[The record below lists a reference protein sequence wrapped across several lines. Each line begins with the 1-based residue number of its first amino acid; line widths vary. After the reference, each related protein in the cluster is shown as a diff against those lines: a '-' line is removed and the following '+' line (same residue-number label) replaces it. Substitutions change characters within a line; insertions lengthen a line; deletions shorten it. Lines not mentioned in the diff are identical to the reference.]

1 MSRWFTA
8 FCVGVLSI
16 VLTIPASAQRLL
28 NIMEGEA
35 KSLFTSQDIGSVFI
49 ANPAI
54 ADYQVMDKNRV
65 IVFGKAT
72 GSTSLLV
79 FDENNKTILSRKVIT
94 NKSYDHILQTVKLHY
109 PQSDVA
115 MYNLGDQIVLSGT
128 VATEAEKDGIH
139 SLVGELLAREAKERK
154 TVWIS
159 ADGNSDHD
167 RDIDFMVRKEF
178 SGVINR
184 IEVAVTKQ
192 VNVKLSIAEVS
203 HSFLENFGI
212 QYGDAA
218 LGAGM
223 FVNPILD
230 FSADNILAVI
240 TAMGDDSVGQVLA
253 EPNMSVISGESASFL
268 VGGEIP
274 VVTVVD
280 GGTNIEYKE
289 FGVRLDLVAK
299 VLRDDKI
306 MLSLA
311 PEVSSLDSQYTNGQ
325 YSLPA
330 LKTRRAQTTV
340 ELGDGQSFVLGGLLS
355 SEDMESLRKVPY
367 AGDVP
372 VLGSMFRHTETS
384 RSKTE
389 LIIVAT
395 VNLVKPIHSSQIQ
408 LPTIRKTTNL
418 QRFFVLD
425 SQYSTAT
432 QQWAQEILSSGGFK
446 K

>member
-1 MSRWFTA
+1 M
-8 FCVGVLSI
+8 
-16 VLTIPASAQRLL
+16 
-28 NIMEGEA
+28 
-35 KSLFTSQDIGSVFI
+35 
-49 ANPAI
+49 
-54 ADYQVMDKNRV
+54 
-65 IVFGKAT
+65 
-72 GSTSLLV
+72 
-79 FDENNKTILSRKVIT
+79 SRKVIT

-109 PQSDVA
+109 PKSDVA

-128 VATEAEKDGIH
+128 VATEAEKDGIN
-139 SLVGELLAREAKERK
+139 SLVGDLLARGSTEK
-154 TVWIS
+154 TVSIGG
-159 ADGNSDHD
+159 DGDDSDNELE
-167 RDIDFMVRKEF
+167 FMTKKEF
-178 SGVINR
+178 QGVINR

-418 QRFFVLD
+418 QRFFALD

-446 K
+446 NENSVNNRPFIQFSYLGVFSPSR

>member
-8 FCVGVLSI
+8 LCVGVLS
-16 VLTIPASAQRLL
+16 VMLTIPASAQRLL

-109 PQSDVA
+109 PKSDVA

-128 VATEAEKDGIH
+128 VATEAEKDGIN
-139 SLVGELLAREAKERK
+139 SLVGDLLARGSTEK
-154 TVWIS
+154 TVSIGG
-159 ADGNSDHD
+159 DGDDSDNELE
-167 RDIDFMVRKEF
+167 FMTKKEF
-178 SGVINR
+178 QGVINR

-418 QRFFVLD
+418 QRFFALD

>member
-1 MSRWFTA
+1 MIRWFTA
-8 FCVGVLSI
+8 LCVGVLS
-16 VLTIPASAQRLL
+16 VALTVPASAQRLL

-109 PQSDVA
+109 PNSDVA

-128 VATEAEKDGIH
+128 VATEAEKDGIN
-139 SLVGELLAREAKERK
+139 SLVGDLLARGTSEK
-154 TVWIS
+154 TVSIGGEGG
-159 ADGNSDHD
+159 DSDNTLEFMTKK
-167 RDIDFMVRKEF
+167 DFQ
-178 SGVINR
+178 GVINR

-311 PEVSSLDSQYTNGQ
+311 PEVSSLDSQYTSGQ

-367 AGDVP
+367 ASDVP

-418 QRFFVLD
+418 QRFFALD

>member
-8 FCVGVLSI
+8 LCVGVLSV
-16 VLTIPASAQRLL
+16 VLTVPASAQRLL

-109 PQSDVA
+109 PKSDVA

-128 VATEAEKDGIH
+128 VATEAEKDGIN
-139 SLVGELLAREAKERK
+139 SLVGDLLARGTSEK
-154 TVWIS
+154 TVSIGG
-159 ADGNSDHD
+159 DSDNTLEFMTKK
-167 RDIDFMVRKEF
+167 DFQ
-178 SGVINR
+178 GVINR

-418 QRFFVLD
+418 QRFFALD

-432 QQWAQEILSSGGFK
+432 QKWAEEILSSGGFK

>member
-8 FCVGVLSI
+8 LCVGVLSV
-16 VLTIPASAQRLL
+16 VLTVPASAQRLL

-35 KSLFTSQDIGSVFI
+35 QSLFTSQDIGSVFI

-109 PQSDVA
+109 PKSDVA

-128 VATEAEKDGIH
+128 VATEAEKDGIN
-139 SLVGELLAREAKERK
+139 SLVGDLLARGASEK
-154 TVWIS
+154 TVSIGG
-159 ADGNSDHD
+159 DGGDSDNTLEFMTKK
-167 RDIDFMVRKEF
+167 DFQ
-178 SGVINR
+178 GVINR

-418 QRFFVLD
+418 QRFFALD

-432 QQWAQEILSSGGFK
+432 QKWAEEILSSGGFK

>member
-8 FCVGVLSI
+8 LCVGVLSV
-16 VLTIPASAQRLL
+16 VLTVPASAQRLL

-109 PQSDVA
+109 PKSDVA

-128 VATEAEKDGIH
+128 VATEAEKDGIN
-139 SLVGELLAREAKERK
+139 SLVGDLLARGAEEKS
-154 TVWIS
+154 VSIGG
-159 ADGNSDHD
+159 DGDDSDNELE
-167 RDIDFMVRKEF
+167 FMTKKEF
-178 SGVINR
+178 QGVINR

-418 QRFFVLD
+418 QRFFALD

-432 QQWAQEILSSGGFK
+432 QKWAEEILSSGGFK